1 MAVAGETW
9 RDTELAGGLKPVQT
23 LEGEESRVTQA
34 HPESKSVSCGSL
46 LAGQPG
52 RWLRSGSPPA
62 PLSGGP
68 SSPTWAVVSVDI
80 TFPPPSL
87 RVVLPQPP
95 GRLAQEPSAGCRGR
109 LRRASAWLAALRLPS

>member
-1 MAVAGETW
+1 MSLKLIQNQNQFPVVHSWPVSLDAGYAQGP
-9 RDTELAGGLKPVQT
+9 RLPLSPGGL
-23 LEGEESRVTQA
+23 A
-34 HPESKSVSCGSL
+34 
-46 LAGQPG
+46 
-52 RWLRSGSPPA
+52 A
-62 PLSGGP
+62 PRGL
-68 SSPTWAVVSVDI
+68 SSPL